1 MVAWRRFLGPFRT
14 NTINDLH
21 AGIMTLKTATFDRR
35 LFDTDMSV
43 GSSQA
48 GGDPSAAQP
57 SGKPY
62 KKNTIHDLIGL
73 LKRFYRWMAESN
85 FSEIDPKKIRAIK
98 IPGKDRMTK
107 TVDMIITPDEVEAI
121 IRACESPR
129 DRALFGMLWDGGF
142 RAVEVGTLTWEQ
154 IRFVECGAV
163 VNVDAKTEFPRYV
176 RLLCSSANLTQWHD
190 RLSLRD
196 QRQRARVSDPPAPVG
211 DVRRPRR
218 PAREAGQEGR
228 DLEAADPSLLP
239 PRSHDGYAPAQ
250 DPRPPSRRRSNAWRQ
265 SSGSPAGHSSRPSPR
280 W

>member
-1 MVAWRRFLGPFRT
+1 MRTKGGRVWVGGLIRT

-85 FSEIDPKKIRAIK
+85 FSEIDPKKIRAIQ
-98 IPGKDRMTK
+98 IPGQDPMTK

-190 RLSLRD
+190 SYPCAISDNALVFLT
-196 QRQRARVSDPPAPVG
+196 RQRRSVTYDVLAVELGKPVKK
-211 DVRRPRR
+211 
-218 PAREAGQEGR
+218 AGI
-228 DLEAADPSLLP
+228 SK
-239 PRSHDGYAPAQ
+239 
-250 DPRPPSRRRSNAWRQ
+250 
-265 SSGSPAGHSSRPSPR
+265 
-280 W
+280 